1 MSARWQDVVVP
12 IAMMLGSALLALAAV
27 AVAHRVLQ
35 RLGRRSE
42 LVAELATRAYRPGQ
56 VLATVLAVHLVLL
69 GATTTGTWRAPLLH
83 ALLLAVIAS
92 TAWLAGALLMV
103 VEDVA
108 LARVRTDV
116 RDNRHARRIHT
127 QITLVR
133 RVTLVVVAVLA
144 GGTMLM
150 TFPSARAAGT
160 TLLAS
165 ASVIGA
171 IAALAAQSLLGNV
184 FAGMQIAF
192 SDAIRLD
199 DVVVVEGQWGR
210 IEDITLTYVVVHL
223 WDDRRLI
230 LPTSYFMK
238 TPFENWTRRESALLG
253 TVEVDLDWTVPV
265 AAMRDELRRIAE
277 SSELWDGRVC
287 VLQVTEA
294 THALVRVRALVSAA
308 DAPTLWDLRC
318 LVREGLVDWLRREHP
333 ESLPRVRVAAPDR
346 RAVAAHPGPTPVGER
361 NGDGDGDARMF
372 GQTADGERREQTFS
386 GPQRS

>member
-1 MSARWQDVVVP
+1 MSARWQDLVVLV
-12 IAMMLGSALLALAAV
+12 ALVVASALVALAAV
-27 AVAHRVLQ
+27 ALLHRVL
-35 RLGRRSE
+35 RRIGRRAE
-42 LVAELATRAYRPGQ
+42 LVAELAARAYRPGQ
-56 VLATVLAVHLVLL
+56 VLAVALAVHLVLL
-69 GATTTGTWRAPLLH
+69 GGTTTGAWRDPLLH
-83 ALLLAVIAS
+83 ALLLVSIGA
-92 TAWLAGALLMV
+92 TAWLVAALLMV

-108 LARVRTDV
+108 LARIRTDV
-116 RDNRHARRIHT
+116 RDNRHARRMHT
-127 QITLVR
+127 QITLIR
-133 RVTLVVVAVLA
+133 RVTVVVVAVLA
-144 GGTMLM
+144 GGTMLV

-210 IEDITLTYVVVHL
+210 IEDITLTYVVVHV

-253 TVEVDLDWTVPV
+253 TVEIDLDWTAPV
-265 AAMRDELRRIAE
+265 AAMRDELRRVAE
-277 SSELWDGRVC
+277 GTDLWDGRVC

-308 DAPTLWDLRC
+308 DGPTLWDLRC

-333 ESLPRVRVAAPDR
+333 DSLPRVRVAAPDR
-346 RAVAAHPGPTPVGER
+346 PSRSDSAAAPTPPAAASGS
-361 NGDGDGDARMF
+361 DGDARVF
-372 GQTADGERREQTFS
+372 GETADGERREQTFS
-386 GPQRS
+386 GPHRS